1 MLKELFD
8 NSGLELCFCFG
19 FLAMLVFDFG
29 PKITIKIVES
39 LREDI
44 GAGKLKSGSEIKVL
58 VTLFVIT

>member
-1 MLKELFD
+1 M
-8 NSGLELCFCFG
+8 
-19 FLAMLVFDFG
+19 VFEFG

-44 GAGKLKSGSEIKVL
+44 APGKLKSESKIKVL